1 MDTGWAEEI
10 LSLLKSGDLPVG
22 LFIQANILKWAEEHG
37 RQDLSPNFFL
47 KSNVLI
53 KLTEGSEINSIV
65 SLIRIRMQ
73 ILEGDLEIF
82 RIINLANSTTISV
95 KFFLML

>member
-1 MDTGWAEEI
+1 MSRRTWVDKIYI
-10 LSLLKSGDLPVG
+10 L
-22 LFIQANILKWAEEHG
+22 I
-37 RQDLSPNFFL
+37 FFL

-95 KFFLML
+95 KFFSML